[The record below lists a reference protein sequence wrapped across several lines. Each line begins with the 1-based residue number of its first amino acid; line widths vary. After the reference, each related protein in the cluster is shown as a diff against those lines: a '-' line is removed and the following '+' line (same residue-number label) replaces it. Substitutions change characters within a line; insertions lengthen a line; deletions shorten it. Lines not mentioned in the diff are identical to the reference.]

1 MPAPGQAEIMSSL
14 PAATPE
20 ALTSPPAAATQPP
33 ASSQCTGHAALLS
46 EHEWFA
52 ALAPGHQALAARQVV
67 VQDFAAGA
75 FVAHRG
81 EPSRYWIGV
90 ERGLIKLAVYTP
102 DGRGCTF
109 SGVPAGGW
117 CGEGSVIKR
126 EARRYDVIAIRD
138 SRVAL
143 VPDTVFH
150 TLLAESLPF
159 ASFVVRQLNERMGQ
173 FIATV
178 QNERLLSVDARVA
191 QAVAQLFHPALYPRT
206 SEVLELS
213 QEEIGLLTGL
223 SRQRVNQ
230 ALRRLASEGMVDL
243 SYQSIRVTDLE
254 RLRHFGL
261 SEL

>member
-1 MPAPGQAEIMSSL
+1 MSSL
-14 PAATPE
+14 PLPPASAGLPGTAPAAAPAATPE
-20 ALTSPPAAATQPP
+20 PPAV
-33 ASSQCTGHAALLS
+33 LLAR
-46 EHEWFA
+46 HEWFA
-52 ALAPGHQALAARQVV
+52 ALAPQHQALAARQTVM
-67 VQDFAAGA
+67 QDFAAGA
-75 FVAHRG
+75 FVARRG

-90 ERGLIKLAVYTP
+90 ESGLIKLAVYTP

-138 SRVAL
+138 SRIAL

-159 ASFVVRQLNERMGQ
+159 SSFVVRQLNERMGQ

-178 QNERLLSVDARVA
+178 QNDRLLGADARVA
-191 QAVAQLFHPALYPRT
+191 QAIAQLFHAALYPRT
-206 SEVLELS
+206 NAVLELS

-230 ALRRLASEGMVDL
+230 ALRRLAADGMVDI

-254 RLRHFGL
+254 RLRRVGL

>member
-1 MPAPGQAEIMSSL
+1 MTLPGSDSPCAE
-14 PAATPE
+14 
-20 ALTSPPAAATQPP
+20 
-33 ASSQCTGHAALLS
+33 LLAQ
-46 EHEWFA
+46 HDWFR
-52 ALAPGHQALAARQVV
+52 ALAPEHQRLAA
-67 VQDFAAGA
+67 AGTLLQTFPA
-75 FVAHRG
+75 GGYIARRG
-81 EPSRYWIGV
+81 EMSRYWIGV
-90 ERGLIKLAVYTP
+90 DTGLIKLAVYTP

-126 EARRYDVIAIRD
+126 EPRRYDVIAIRE
-138 SRVAL
+138 SRVLL
-143 VPDTVFH
+143 VAEPVFN
-150 TLLAESLPF
+150 TLLAGSLPF

-178 QNERLLSVDARVA
+178 QNDRLLGADARVA

-230 ALRRLASEGMVDL
+230 ALRRLGAEGMVAL

-254 RLRHFGL
+254 RLRRFGM